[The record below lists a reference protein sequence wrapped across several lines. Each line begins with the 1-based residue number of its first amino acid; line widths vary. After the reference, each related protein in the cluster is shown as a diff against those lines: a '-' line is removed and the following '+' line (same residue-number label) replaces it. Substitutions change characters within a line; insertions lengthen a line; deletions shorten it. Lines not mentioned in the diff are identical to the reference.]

1 LPDRGFACQPNTI
14 KGNKPIVIE
23 HQCSF
28 WAWLP
33 ESTQPKRGNWVVPL
47 SMKRVSSQE
56 NKEMV
61 GAKQLSELLTNQDLP
76 FGEALCVEVADSAY
90 SKPAYL
96 NANREHTNLGT
107 IARAR
112 GTRAFY
118 RQPEPTDQLAQK
130 GHPAWYG
137 KPFRLKKP
145 ETWGDPD
152 QVAEATFI
160 SHRTYARRTFSPRIF
175 ANPRELA

>member
-1 LPDRGFACQPNTI
+1 LPDRGFVYQPNTI
-14 KGNKPIVIE
+14 KGNKPIVIG
-23 HQCSF
+23 HQYSF

-33 ESTQPKRGNWVVPL
+33 ESAQPKTGNWVVPL

-61 GAKQLSELLTNQDLP
+61 GAKQLDDLLADKGLL
-76 FGEALCVEVADSAY
+76 FREAFCVEVADSAY

-96 NANREHTNLGT
+96 NANRKHTHLAT

-112 GTRAFY
+112 GTRTFY
-118 RQPEPTDQLAQK
+118 RQPEPTDKLAQK

-137 KPFRLKKP
+137 NPFRLK
-145 ETWGDPD
+145 
-152 QVAEATFI
+152 
-160 SHRTYARRTFSPRIF
+160 
-175 ANPRELA
+175 EL